1 MNYVACFL
9 SNMKTPRMTGTTS
22 TAYAV
27 AAAAAGIVAAAAAGI
42 VAAAA
47 AGIVAASAAGIVAAS
62 AAGIAVAAADLVNT
76 DRSNDNDDTPRR
88 SKSGN
93 LYLTFRLCIF

>member
-1 MNYVACFL
+1 
-9 SNMKTPRMTGTTS
+9 MTGTTS
-22 TAYAV
+22 TAYA
-27 AAAAAGIVAAAAAGI
+27 A
-42 VAAAA
+42 
-47 AGIVAASAAGIVAAS
+47 
-62 AAGIAVAAADLVNT
+62 AAADLVNT